1 MKTVCETIL
10 TVPVPGRPP
19 NKLSL
24 LPEPKAA
31 EVAAYAEQHSLSHDD
46 ARTRLCDSVKEKNDE
61 RKHKYEEAQ
70 SCIHGEHLC
79 YHMQLSCVHES
90 LLPLLSATELSVL
103 VELRDTHPYPHTICV
118 RTIKATTRVT
128 SFVHFMNEYNVRS
141 C

>member
-61 RKHKYEEAQ
+61 LKHKYEEAQ

-90 LLPLLSATELSVL
+90 LSPLLSATELSVL
-103 VELRDTHPYPHTICV
+103 VWNGETHLYPHTILC
-118 RTIKATTRVT
+118 AQ
-128 SFVHFMNEYNVRS
+128 
-141 C
+141 